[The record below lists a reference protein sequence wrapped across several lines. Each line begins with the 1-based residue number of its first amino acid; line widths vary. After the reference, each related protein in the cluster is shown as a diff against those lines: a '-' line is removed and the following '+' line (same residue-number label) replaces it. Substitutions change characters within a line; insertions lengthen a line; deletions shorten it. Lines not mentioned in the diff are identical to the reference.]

1 MDKKETVIL
10 RRGQVEALLSLT
22 SLKDVKTILSAIK
35 SYGMDGVEPEIP
47 EHLMFGWV
55 GIKYSIDYDN
65 DQYRTMVEARSAA
78 GKASA
83 EKRKNQQVSTKAT
96 SVEFVEQNQQVST
109 KATLIHIDNDIIE
122 SEYIRACASDAER
135 IASLYPK
142 AKVGNFRQLVEAII
156 NAISRELD
164 HPGIT
169 PEQAVGK
176 VESGTIAYAAA
187 VKNWKHKKYISDAVK
202 FYDSG
207 MYNHDPDTWEPD
219 ESNKKQKEQND
230 DSSYEYVSKLR

>member
-1 MDKKETVIL
+1 MDRKETVIL

-65 DQYRTMVEARSAA
+65 EQYNGMV
-78 GKASA
+78 
-83 EKRKNQQVSTKAT
+83 EKRKSAAAKRWDMQKHANDASACKSMQTMQKHA
-96 SVEFVEQNQQVST
+96 ND
-109 KATLIHIDNDIIE
+109 ALIHIDNDIIE

-187 VKNWKHKKYISDAVK
+187 VKKWKHKKFISDAVK

-207 MYNHDPDTWEPD
+207 MYNHDPATWEPD

>member
-1 MDKKETVIL
+1 
-10 RRGQVEALLSLT
+10 
-22 SLKDVKTILSAIK
+22 
-35 SYGMDGVEPEIP
+35 MDGVEPEIP
-47 EHLMFGWV
+47 EHLVFGWLWFKHT
-55 GIKYSIDYDN
+55 IEQHN
-65 DQYRTMVEARSAA
+65 DQYRAMVEARSAA

-83 EKRKNQQVSTKAT
+83 EKRKNQQVPTNPT
-96 SVEFVEQNQQVST
+96 SVAFVEQNQQVPT
-109 KATLIHIDNDIIE
+109 NPTDKDKDLNRE
-122 SEYIRACASDAER
+122 CVIRACASDAER

-142 AKVGNFRQLVEAII
+142 AKVGNFRQLVEAVI

-164 HPGIT
+164 RPGIT

-176 VESGTIAYAAA
+176 VEAGTIAYAAA
-187 VKNWKHKKYISDAVK
+187 VKKWTHKKYISDAVK

-207 MYNHDPDTWEPD
+207 MYNHDPATWEPD

>member
-10 RRGQVEALLSLT
+10 YRGQIESLLSL
-22 SLKDVKTILSAIK
+22 SSAKDIKTILRAIV
-35 SYGMDGVEPEIP
+35 SYSMDGVEPEIP
-47 EHLMFGWV
+47 EHLTFGWLWF
-55 GIKYSIDYDN
+55 KHTIDQHKANYTEVVSKRRDAANKRWEMQNSADDAKACKSMQVHKCDAKAWDN
-65 DQYRTMVEARSAA
+65 
-78 GKASA
+78 
-83 EKRKNQQVSTKAT
+83 
-96 SVEFVEQNQQVST
+96 
-109 KATLIHIDNDIIE
+109 DNDIIK

-164 HPGIT
+164 RPGIT

-176 VESGTIAYAAA
+176 VESGTIKYATA
-187 VKNWKHKKYISDAVK
+187 VKQWPNKNKKYISDPVK

-207 MYNHDPDTWEPD
+207 MYNHDPATWEPD
-219 ESNKKQKEQND
+219 ESNKKQKEQKD